1 MESLGLLMGDVQV
14 STLTSGIMYELL
26 RPARQEMVVD
36 NDGLHGTEEQSG
48 TKQLAVGS
56 HPLRV
61 EYFENGG
68 GASLTMRYKG
78 PDSKDAKMVIP
89 ASVLSRIAY
98 GEVSTTVTTTTAA
111 VTSRQYCTGVCL

>member
-1 MESLGLLMGDVQV
+1 M

-36 NDGLHGTEEQSG
+36 NDGLHGTEERSG
-48 TKQLAVGS
+48 TKQLAAGS
-56 HPLRV
+56 HGLLL

-78 PDSKDAKMVIP
+78 PDSGDAKIVIP
-89 ASVLSRIAY
+89 PYALS
-98 GEVSTTVTTTTAA
+98 TA
-111 VTSRQYCTGVCL
+111 Q